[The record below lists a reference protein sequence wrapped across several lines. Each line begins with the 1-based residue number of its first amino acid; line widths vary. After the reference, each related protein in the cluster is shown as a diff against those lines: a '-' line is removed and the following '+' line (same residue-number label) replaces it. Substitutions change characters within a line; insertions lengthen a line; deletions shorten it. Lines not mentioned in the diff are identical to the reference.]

1 MNQAFLIASAKK
13 GEDSDDSKSKSLFMP
28 RGLGFFEVASI
39 ISNASTACPM
49 NSSVFPALR
58 SSPGF
63 ASEVNAFMTSTLQVS
78 QVHCKLTGITF
89 LGAFMSGR
97 LISIECPFRSPS
109 SHNWS
114 VTPISWTYSIL
125 VECENNQG

>member
-13 GEDSDDSKSKSLFMP
+13 GEDTDDSKSKSLFMP

-49 NSSVFPALR
+49 NSGVFLALR

-63 ASEVNAFMTSTLQVS
+63 TSEVNAFMTSTLQVS
-78 QVHCKLTGITF
+78 QVRHKLTGITF
-89 LGAFMSGR
+89 LGAFTSRR
-97 LISIECPFRSPS
+97 LMSIEHPFQSLS

-114 VTPISWTYSIL
+114 ITPISWT
-125 VECENNQG
+125 